1 MVRAAWSEP
10 LVLAHAERLEDA
22 ARDLT
27 TTATRCVLLDVC
39 GSVDWPDEVAELR
52 EAAPHAAIVVLG
64 DDGGEDNALAALRAG
79 AQDYLPRSGVHLSG
93 LARAI
98 RQA

>member
-1 MVRAAWSEP
+1 MLQDWGNHEAQPAPAAGPLRVLLVERDPRAALWIGEMVRAAWSEP

-39 GSVDWPDEVAELR
+39 GRDRKSVV
-52 EAAPHAAIVVLG
+52 
-64 DDGGEDNALAALRAG
+64 
-79 AQDYLPRSGVHLSG
+79 
-93 LARAI
+93 
-98 RQA
+98 